1 MNCEASERSSDLD
14 RENDNEIR
22 EFKREIEERF
32 KLSIANKIYTFPKTI
47 RTISDLIS
55 SSESD
60 EEPNEPALRPN
71 GFPQSTNRR
80 NFKKKSKSKLQE
92 SPAKELEK
100 SYFTES
106 IKKGKDKL
114 KTSDSTN
121 KRKDEDRKN
130 LEKNPKLDKTALSK
144 KDKKKPEKGKT
155 EHDSAALLE
164 TIRSKMGRK

>member
-55 SSESD
+55 SSESED
-60 EEPNEPALRPN
+60 EPPEPALRPN
-71 GFPQSTNRR
+71 GFPQANRR
-80 NFKKKSKSKLQE
+80 DFKKKSRSRLQE

-121 KRKDEDRKN
+121 KRREEDRK
-130 LEKNPKLDKTALSK
+130 ERPKLDKTK
-144 KDKKKPEKGKT
+144 KEKKKPERRT
-155 EHDSAALLE
+155 EHESAALLE